1 MKSLKMM
8 AAGLVVAMGLS
19 GAAFARDND
28 HGYRGGDHRVE
39 ARDWHNDRDWRAD
52 RNWARDH
59 DYRYNNG
66 WYAGPVYR
74 GPVYGYVP
82 PVRRG
87 WYDAYGVFH
96 YYR

>member
-8 AAGLVVAMGLS
+8 AAGLALAMGLS

-28 HGYRGGDHRVE
+28 HRDRDDHRVE
-39 ARDWHNDRDWRAD
+39 ARNWHNDRDWRRD
-52 RNWARDH
+52 RNWDRDR

-66 WYAGPVYR
+66 WYAAPVYR
-74 GPVYGYVP
+74 GPAYGYVP

-87 WYDAYGVFH
+87 YYDAYGVFH